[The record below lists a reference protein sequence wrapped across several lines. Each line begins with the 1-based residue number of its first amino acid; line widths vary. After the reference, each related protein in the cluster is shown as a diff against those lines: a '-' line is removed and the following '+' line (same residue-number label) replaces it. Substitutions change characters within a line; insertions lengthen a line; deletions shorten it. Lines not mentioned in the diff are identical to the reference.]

1 VAELDGVK
9 ALVTGASRGIG
20 AACATALGAA
30 GARVAV
36 AARDEE
42 RLGALVD
49 QWGST
54 AVALPTDLQQA
65 GAAATLVSRADEALG
80 GLDVVVNNA
89 GVTLLK
95 PSSDLSEDDIEGLYA
110 VNQRAALLLAG
121 RAAALMATR
130 GGGCIVNM
138 SSAASRT
145 GVPWQAAYAATKGAV
160 DAMTRSL
167 AAEWGP
173 RGVRVN
179 AVNPGIIATDMW
191 EAGLAVPAIEE
202 HVVGLIPLGR
212 VGTAE
217 DVADVVVFLAS
228 DAARY
233 VTAQTI
239 GVDGG
244 AIDTIVLLP
253 RSVTGG

>member
-1 VAELDGVK
+1 LGVLEGRK
-9 ALVTGASRGIG
+9 VLVTGASRGIG
-20 AACATALGAA
+20 AACAAALGAA

-36 AARDEE
+36 AARDAE
-42 RLGALVD
+42 RLKVVAD
-49 QWGST
+49 QIGPT
-54 AVALPTDLQQA
+54 AVGLPTDLSRR
-65 GAAATLVSRADEALG
+65 GAAATLVTEATEALG
-80 GLDVVVNNA
+80 GLDVLVNNA

-95 PSSDLSEDDIEGLYA
+95 PTSECTEDDLEPLYA
-110 VNQRAALLLAG
+110 LNQRAALLLAG
-121 RAAALMATR
+121 HAAALMASS
-130 GGGCIVNM
+130 GGGSIINM

-145 GVPWQAAYAATKGAV
+145 GVARQASYAATKGAV

-173 RGVRVN
+173 HGVRVN

-191 EAGLAVPAIEE
+191 EQGLAVPAIAE
-202 HVVGLIPLGR
+202 HVIGLIPLRR
-212 VGTAE
+212 VGAAD

-253 RSVTGG
+253 PSITGL

>member
-1 VAELDGVK
+1 MGVLEGKK

-20 AACATALGAA
+20 AACAAALGAA

-36 AARDEE
+36 AARDEA
-42 RLGALVD
+42 RLR
-49 QWGST
+49 
-54 AVALPTDLQQA
+54 AVAEKLGPTTVVLPVDLRKS
-65 GAAATLVSRADEALG
+65 GAASQLVLDADEALDG
-80 GLDVVVNNA
+80 IDVLVNNA

-95 PSSDLSEDDIEGLYA
+95 PTPELSDEDLAGLYE
-110 VNQRAALLLAG
+110 VNQRAALILAG
-121 RAAALMATR
+121 HTAAAMAER
-130 GGGCIVNM
+130 GGGSVVNM
-138 SSAASRT
+138 SSAASRVGT
-145 GVPWQAAYAATKGAV
+145 PWMAAYAATKGAV

-191 EAGLAVPAIEE
+191 EQGLAVPAIED
-202 HVVGLIPLGR
+202 HIVGLIPLRR
-212 VGTAE
+212 VGSGE

-233 VTAQTI
+233 VTAQTL

-253 RSVTGG
+253 PSFTGI